1 MPKAKEP
8 HQNTKPRPFIK
19 WVGGKRQLLDMID
32 VFKPES
38 FGTYFEPFVGG
49 GSVLFHLLPEHA
61 IIGDTNGDLIR
72 CYQAVKDHPVELIDE
87 LSLFQKGKN
96 AFYAVRNVDRDRDI
110 FESFGDIQ
118 RAARL
123 IYLNKTCFNGYYRVN
138 GSGFFNTPFAG
149 TPRYVD
155 IVNEDVILAD
165 HDYLF
170 GKHIQIIRGD
180 FALAVAGAVAGDFV
194 YFDPPYHVEG
204 KEKAFNGYGMHPFD
218 EDEQKRLA
226 ALCVELTNRG
236 VYVMVS
242 NSSTDFIR
250 DLYPEPMFK
259 IATILASRSINSK
272 IEKRGDVEEFLITN
286 Y

>member
-1 MPKAKEP
+1 M
-8 HQNTKPRPFIK
+8 
-19 WVGGKRQLLDMID
+19 LDMID
-32 VFKPES
+32 VFKPKS

-72 CYQAVKDHPVELIDE
+72 CYQAVQQHYRRLINE
-87 LSLFQKGKN
+87 LSRFEKGES
-96 AFYAVRNVDRDRDI
+96 AFYAVRNIDRARDI
-110 FESFGDIQ
+110 FESFDDIR

-138 GSGFFNTPFAG
+138 SSGLFNTPYAG
-149 TPRYVD
+149 IPRYID
-155 IVNEDVILAD
+155 IVSKDTIIAD
-165 HDYLF
+165 HQYLAQ
-170 GKHIQIIRGD
+170 KDIQILRGD
-180 FALAVAGAVAGDFV
+180 FAKTVEKASKGDFV
-194 YFDPPYHVEG
+194 YFDPPYYVDG
-204 KEKAFNGYGMHPFD
+204 KQKAFNGYGMNLFG

-226 ALCVELTNRG
+226 TLCVELTKRG

-250 DLYPEPMFK
+250 GLYPESMFN
-259 IATILASRSINSK
+259 IATILATRAINSK
-272 IEKRGDVEEFLITN
+272 TEKRGRVKEFLITN